1 MYVLM
6 SQEVLLVCEIGRFLF
21 SYCPIFLYYL
31 EVRSRIPCSLYPK
44 RSCNIRQLEFP
55 CIWKHESTFLTPTF
69 FINKSKTLYKILF
82 QLFSDGLVRK
92 RSQMQL
98 AGSKSSG
105 DLRIIKKASSCSTI
119 YIDDSTVSQPN
130 LKNTIKVVSLAIYY
144 HIKNRT
150 SNQVLDIFDEKL
162 HPLTVS
168 YTASG
173 QKI

>member
-1 MYVLM
+1 M
-6 SQEVLLVCEIGRFLF
+6 SHKKEMEVAVMSNI
-21 SYCPIFLYYL
+21 YIFNFTRY
-31 EVRSRIPCSLYPK
+31 
-44 RSCNIRQLEFP
+44 
-55 CIWKHESTFLTPTF
+55 F
-69 FINKSKTLYKILF
+69 FKFHSH
-82 QLFSDGLVRK
+82 FSDGLVRK

-98 AGSKSSG
+98 AGSKSTG

-162 HPLTVS
+162 HPLTVIMIS
-168 YTASG
+168 H
-173 QKI
+173 KKL

>member
-1 MYVLM
+1 M
-6 SQEVLLVCEIGRFLF
+6 E
-21 SYCPIFLYYL
+21 
-31 EVRSRIPCSLYPK
+31 
-44 RSCNIRQLEFP
+44 
-55 CIWKHESTFLTPTF
+55 
-69 FINKSKTLYKILF
+69 KSKKSI
-82 QLFSDGLVRK
+82 QNGLVRK

-162 HPLTVS
+162 HPLTVIF
-168 YTASG
+168 
-173 QKI
+173 KIMFVNVVLYMIH

>member
-1 MYVLM
+1 M
-6 SQEVLLVCEIGRFLF
+6 
-21 SYCPIFLYYL
+21 
-31 EVRSRIPCSLYPK
+31 
-44 RSCNIRQLEFP
+44 
-55 CIWKHESTFLTPTF
+55 
-69 FINKSKTLYKILF
+69 
-82 QLFSDGLVRK
+82 RK

-168 YTASG
+168 YTAAG